1 MCHIKFLILRFV
13 YTYYFKIQY
22 VKYLLWLKYSKLGS
36 DESKIPNNNE
46 RICKSICYKLINLY
60 DSKFLIA
67 PISGKRYIKNSRLE
81 LFVILDDRRVSI
93 TNHVYHY
100 DVLLNERDWDRLSS
114 MYDNKTEK
122 IRQEF
127 EDEMKSQINNSL
139 HNILDKM
146 K

>member
-1 MCHIKFLILRFV
+1 MLQLLRRF
-13 YTYYFKIQY
+13 FKRLY
-22 VKYLLWLKYSKLGS
+22 VRYLLRLKYSKFTEG
-36 DESKIPNNNE
+36 ENKTPNINE
-46 RICKSICYKLINLY
+46 RICKSICYRLINQP

-81 LFVILDDRRVSI
+81 LFIILDDRRISI

-100 DVLLNERDWDRLSS
+100 DVVVSERDWDRLSV

-127 EDEMKSQINNSL
+127 EDDMKSQIKSSL
-139 HNILDKM
+139 SAILSKLNQTN
-146 K
+146 

>member
-1 MCHIKFLILRFV
+1 MLQLLRRFFKRLYVRYLIR
-13 YTYYFKIQY
+13 
-22 VKYLLWLKYSKLGS
+22 LKYSKFTDG
-36 DESKIPNNNE
+36 DNKTNNINE
-46 RICKSICYKLINLY
+46 RICKSICYRLINQP

-81 LFVILDDRRVSI
+81 LFIILDDRRISI

-100 DVLLNERDWDRLSS
+100 DVVVSERDWDRLSM

-127 EDEMKSQINNSL
+127 EDDMKSQIKSSL
-139 HNILDKM
+139 SAILHKLNQTN
-146 K
+146 

>member
-1 MCHIKFLILRFV
+1 MIESIRR
-13 YTYYFKIQY
+13 YFKRLY
-22 VKYLLWLKYSKLGS
+22 VKYLLWAKYHKLGT
-36 DESKIPNNNE
+36 EGTKTPNNNNE
-46 RICKSICYKLINLY
+46 RLCKSICYKLINLY

-81 LFVILDDRRVSI
+81 LFVILDDRRISI

-100 DVLLNERDWDRLSS
+100 DVLLDERDWDRIST